1 MLHQNEE
8 KSKQK
13 KEGQQRFMGAMKT
26 LGIAALLWQNNI
38 RKESRKH
45 GSEKDGSR
53 RSAYELFKTLLLLV
67 FQGENLYRF
76 LSSDKGET
84 ACSKNSY
91 YRFLED
97 CHANWNRFVM
107 VLAVRVITYFSR
119 LTRPDRVKMFVLD
132 DSVISRERSKKTE
145 LLSHVYDHVR
155 GKTVKGFNLLALG
168 WTDAFSFVPIGF
180 RMLASA
186 NQEKRLNEVNE
197 TIDKRTNGGQRR
209 KEAVMHK
216 PDAAISLIRE
226 ALNAGITAQ
235 YVLMDTWF
243 TNEPFIKRVMEE
255 GLHVIGMLKDN
266 KQKYRYNGKSL
277 GLKDLAKLIH
287 FDGFSGIFGS
297 VLVKTEK
304 QRIPVKLVFVRNRN
318 KRNEYIVILS
328 TDTDLSDAEI
338 VRLYGNRWSI
348 ECCFKVCKSLLKLGK
363 EFHGVSYDLTVSSTA
378 LVFTRYILLE
388 WIRRQEND
396 GRTLGE
402 LVYCVFDEVRDME
415 LTDSLRM
422 LFDILLTG
430 IRQGTVR
437 IDEAVR
443 VQLLNWFCSQPHF
456 IQTLFRPFFSRLDSA
471 NCVPA

>member
-1 MLHQNEE
+1 MPPLLSSFRAKSSGQAMIKTGLSRSACATASVKNTRRKGRKQPLRRVLYSFAKLSITPKPFFDPLFIGIHRFVGALKHQING
-8 KSKQK
+8 SVVRRQFRHANR
-13 KEGQQRFMGAMKT
+13 GGILFPQRCLVVLQTVFIALFQRF
-26 LGIAALLWQNNI
+26 N
-38 RKESRKH
+38 
-45 GSEKDGSR
+45 
-53 RSAYELFKTLLLLV
+53 
-67 FQGENLYRF
+67 
-76 LSSDKGET
+76 
-84 ACSKNSY
+84 
-91 YRFLED
+91 
-97 CHANWNRFVM
+97 
-107 VLAVRVITYFSR
+107 
-119 LTRPDRVKMFVLD
+119 
-132 DSVISRERSKKTE
+132 
-145 LLSHVYDHVR
+145 
-155 GKTVKGFNLLALG
+155 
-168 WTDAFSFVPIGF
+168 
-180 RMLASA
+180 
-186 NQEKRLNEVNE
+186 
-197 TIDKRTNGGQRR
+197 
-209 KEAVMHK
+209 
-216 PDAAISLIRE
+216 
-226 ALNAGITAQ
+226 
-235 YVLMDTWF
+235 
-243 TNEPFIKRVMEE
+243 NEPFIKRVTEE

-266 KQKYRYNGKSL
+266 RQKYRYNGKSL
-277 GLKDLAKLIH
+277 GLKDLSKYIH
-287 FDGFSGIFGS
+287 FDGFSGVFGS

-415 LTDSLRM
+415 LADSLRM

-430 IRQGTVR
+430 IRQGAVR

-443 VQLLNWFCSQPHF
+443 VQLLNWFCSQPRF
-456 IQTLFRPFFSRLDSA
+456 IQTLFLPLFGSLDSA

>member
-1 MLHQNEE
+1 MQ
-8 KSKQK
+8 
-13 KEGQQRFMGAMKT
+13 
-26 LGIAALLWQNNI
+26 
-38 RKESRKH
+38 
-45 GSEKDGSR
+45 
-53 RSAYELFKTLLLLV
+53 
-67 FQGENLYRF
+67 
-76 LSSDKGET
+76 
-84 ACSKNSY
+84 
-91 YRFLED
+91 
-97 CHANWNRFVM
+97 
-107 VLAVRVITYFSR
+107 
-119 LTRPDRVKMFVLD
+119 
-132 DSVISRERSKKTE
+132 
-145 LLSHVYDHVR
+145 
-155 GKTVKGFNLLALG
+155 
-168 WTDAFSFVPIGF
+168 
-180 RMLASA
+180 
-186 NQEKRLNEVNE
+186 
-197 TIDKRTNGGQRR
+197 
-209 KEAVMHK
+209 
-216 PDAAISLIRE
+216 
-226 ALNAGITAQ
+226 ITAQ
-235 YVLMDTWF
+235 YVLMDTCF
-243 TNEPFIKRVMEE
+243 TNEPFIKRVTEE

-266 KQKYRYNGKSL
+266 RQKYRYNGKSL
-277 GLKDLAKLIH
+277 GLKDLSKYVH
-287 FDGFSGIFGS
+287 FDGFSGVFGS

-415 LTDSLRM
+415 LSDSLRM

-443 VQLLNWFCSQPHF
+443 VQLLNWFCSEPRF
-456 IQTLFRPFFSRLDSA
+456 IQTLFHPLFGSLDSA

>member
-8 KSKQK
+8 KSKQE

-26 LGIAALLWQNNI
+26 LGIAALLWQNSI
-38 RKESRKH
+38 RKESRKY
-45 GSEKDGSR
+45 GKEKDGSR

-84 ACSKNSY
+84 TCSKNSY
-91 YRFLED
+91 YRFLEN

-107 VLAVRVITYFSR
+107 LLAVRVITYFSG
-119 LTRPDRVKMFVLD
+119 LTRRERVKMLVLD

-168 WTDAFSFVPIGF
+168 WTDAFSFVPVGF

-186 NQEKRLNEVNE
+186 NQEKRLNEANE
-197 TIDKRTNGGQRR
+197 TIDKRTNGGRRR
-209 KEAVMHK
+209 KEAVLHK

-243 TNEPFIKRVMEE
+243 TNEPFIKRVTEE

-266 KQKYRYNGKSL
+266 RQKYRYNGKSL
-277 GLKDLAKLIH
+277 GLKDLAKHIH

-348 ECCFKVCKSLLKLGK
+348 EC
-363 EFHGVSYDLTVSSTA
+363 HGVSYDLTVSSTA

-415 LTDSLRM
+415 LSDSLRM

-430 IRQGTVR
+430 IRQGAVR
-437 IDEAVR
+437 MDEAVR
-443 VQLLNWFCSQPHF
+443 VQLLNWFCSQPRF

>member
-1 MLHQNEE
+1 M
-8 KSKQK
+8 SK
-13 KEGQQRFMGAMKT
+13 
-26 LGIAALLWQNNI
+26 
-38 RKESRKH
+38 
-45 GSEKDGSR
+45 
-53 RSAYELFKTLLLLV
+53 Y
-67 FQGENLYRF
+67 
-76 LSSDKGET
+76 
-84 ACSKNSY
+84 
-91 YRFLED
+91 
-97 CHANWNRFVM
+97 
-107 VLAVRVITYFSR
+107 
-119 LTRPDRVKMFVLD
+119 
-132 DSVISRERSKKTE
+132 
-145 LLSHVYDHVR
+145 
-155 GKTVKGFNLLALG
+155 
-168 WTDAFSFVPIGF
+168 
-180 RMLASA
+180 
-186 NQEKRLNEVNE
+186 
-197 TIDKRTNGGQRR
+197 
-209 KEAVMHK
+209 
-216 PDAAISLIRE
+216 
-226 ALNAGITAQ
+226 
-235 YVLMDTWF
+235 
-243 TNEPFIKRVMEE
+243 
-255 GLHVIGMLKDN
+255 
-266 KQKYRYNGKSL
+266 
-277 GLKDLAKLIH
+277 IH

-415 LTDSLRM
+415 LSDSLRM

-437 IDEAVR
+437 MDEAVR
-443 VQLLNWFCSQPHF
+443 VQLLNWFCSQPRF
-456 IQTLFRPFFSRLDSA
+456 IQTLFRPIFSRLDSA

>member
-1 MLHQNEE
+1 
-8 KSKQK
+8 
-13 KEGQQRFMGAMKT
+13 
-26 LGIAALLWQNNI
+26 
-38 RKESRKH
+38 
-45 GSEKDGSR
+45 
-53 RSAYELFKTLLLLV
+53 
-67 FQGENLYRF
+67 
-76 LSSDKGET
+76 
-84 ACSKNSY
+84 
-91 YRFLED
+91 
-97 CHANWNRFVM
+97 
-107 VLAVRVITYFSR
+107 
-119 LTRPDRVKMFVLD
+119 
-132 DSVISRERSKKTE
+132 
-145 LLSHVYDHVR
+145 
-155 GKTVKGFNLLALG
+155 
-168 WTDAFSFVPIGF
+168 
-180 RMLASA
+180 
-186 NQEKRLNEVNE
+186 
-197 TIDKRTNGGQRR
+197 
-209 KEAVMHK
+209 
-216 PDAAISLIRE
+216 
-226 ALNAGITAQ
+226 
-235 YVLMDTWF
+235 MDTWF
-243 TNEPFIKRVMEE
+243 TNEPFIKRVTEE

-277 GLKDLAKLIH
+277 GLKDLAKHIH

-415 LTDSLRM
+415 LSDSLRM

-430 IRQGTVR
+430 IRSGTVR
-437 IDEAVR
+437 MDEAVR
-443 VQLLNWFCSQPHF
+443 VQLLNWFCSQPRF